1 MAEAMTDLHQ
11 PVRAAGTVLWRPTP
25 DDPKSVEIAVVHRS
39 RHDDWSLPK
48 GKLERTETWAAAAVR
63 ETWEETGHR
72 VVLGPPLP
80 TQEYVVDGLPKVV
93 RYWAGRSLGVD
104 AAPSAPAV
112 GAAVE
117 VDVLDWLPPDQAKA
131 RLSYHHDTHV
141 VDAFAGFVDALGR
154 PDEPDGRADGDVL
167 VLLRHAKAVK
177 RSAWDGADGTR
188 PLDTRGRGEAKTLV
202 PWLAAYGPSRIVSS
216 DSARC
221 VDTVAPYA
229 TSAGIEVEPEPL
241 FSEEGF
247 EHHRRRALALLRTTF
262 AAGGRTVLCTHRPL
276 LPSLLRHSAGRR
288 HVHAALPLPPSAAV
302 VIHHVRGAVLSVE
315 RHAPDNSATD

>member
-1 MAEAMTDLHQ
+1 MTDQ
-11 PVRAAGTVLWRPTP
+11 EEPVRAAGTVLWRPSLE
-25 DDPKSVEIAVVHRS
+25 DPASVEIALVHRS

-48 GKLERTETWAAAAVR
+48 GKLERGETWAGAAAR

-80 TQEYVVDGLPKVV
+80 TQEYVVEGRPKVV
-93 RYWAGRSLGVD
+93 RYWAGRSLG
-104 AAPSAPAV
+104 ASSPPAV
-112 GAAVE
+112 PADDVPVE
-117 VDVLDWLPPDQAKA
+117 VDVLDWLPPHEAKA

-141 VDAFAGFVDALGR
+141 VDAFVGHIEALRRLDG
-154 PDEPDGRADGDVL
+154 PDTPLGPADVL

-177 RSAWDGADGTR
+177 RASWDGSDGER
-188 PLDTRGRGEAKTLV
+188 PLDVRGHDEAEALV
-202 PWLAAYGPSRIVSS
+202 PWLAAYGPIRVMSS

-221 VDTVAPYA
+221 LDTVRPYA
-229 TSAGIEVEPEPL
+229 ASLDLAIEPEPL

-247 EHHRRRALALLRTTF
+247 EHHRRKALDLLRTTY

-288 HVHAALPLPPSAAV
+288 HVQAALPLPPAAAV
-302 VIHHVRGAVLSVE
+302 VIHHIRGEVLSVE
-315 RHAPDNSATD
+315 RHAPDNASTD